1 MEKRGCSLRREN
13 AVKNS
18 TKTWT
23 QDPTVREPSLREF
36 CPVSS
41 SLVSKPRES
50 LTPFSAVRDQSDL
63 RPYSESDLH
72 ALEES
77 DTLLVS
83 KLDRLGRTQSEVVA
97 RLASLQQRG
106 VFVRTRDGL
115 LNTASLGKM
124 SPLIAGLLTGL
135 AEVERELN

>member
-1 MEKRGCSLRREN
+1 M
-13 AVKNS
+13 
-18 TKTWT
+18 
-23 QDPTVREPSLREF
+23 
-36 CPVSS
+36 
-41 SLVSKPRES
+41 VSKPQES
-50 LTPFSAVRDQSDL
+50 PASFAVVRDESDW
-63 RPYSESDLH
+63 RAYSESDLH

-77 DTLLVS
+77 DTMVLA

-124 SPLIAGLLTGL
+124 APLIVGLLTGL
-135 AEVERELN
+135 VGVERELTR